1 MKKIILIIAAL
12 FTTVG
17 ITAQNTDVKKE
28 SVTTTKTVKDSKG
41 EKTTVKTEEVQEV
54 QKIEFKDA
62 KSNTKEKVVLD
73 KPADV
78 SKKITVTVD
87 GVTREISKDYSG
99 FYNYNG
105 AKCKM
110 ILDKV
115 GYSIIHPDTKKRL
128 ATLRETSNGEY
139 IVTGKNKVS
148 VGHFDSDGNLIL
160 QSVDPKTDTVITEK
174 AEMIKPEM

>member
-1 MKKIILIIAAL
+1 MKMIILIIAAL

-54 QKIEFKDA
+54 QKIEFKDP
-62 KSNTKEKVVLD
+62 KSNTKEKEVLD

-78 SKKITVTVD
+78 SKKVTVTVD
-87 GVTREISKDYSG
+87 GVSREISKDYSG

-105 AKCKM
+105 VKCKM

-115 GYSIIHPDTKKRL
+115 GYSIINPDTKKRL
-128 ATLRETSNGEY
+128 ATLRELSNGEF
-139 IVTGKNKVS
+139 IVTGKKVS
-148 VGHFDSDGNLIL
+148 VGYFDPNGNLIL

-174 AEMIKPEM
+174 VDFIKPEM

>member
-1 MKKIILIIAAL
+1 MKKTILIMAAI
-12 FTTVG
+12 FTTMY
-17 ITAQNTDVKKE
+17 INAQNTDVKKE

-54 QKIEFKDA
+54 QKIEFKDP
-62 KSNTKEKVVLD
+62 KSNTKEKEVLD

-87 GVTREISKDYSG
+87 GVTREITHDYSG

-115 GYSIIHPDTKKRL
+115 GYSIIHPETKKRL
-128 ATLRETSNGEY
+128 ATLRETSNGGF
-139 IVTGKNKVS
+139 IVTGQKKVS
-148 VGHFDSDGNLIL
+148 VGYFDNDGNLIL
-160 QSVDPKTDTVITEK
+160 QSVDPKADKVITEK
-174 AEMIKPEM
+174 AEVIKE